1 MAGPLF
7 PPPLAIGCGLSLE
20 GFAHGVG
27 SFPAMPGPR
36 GGPAEGC
43 LSAVLLTSGVVI
55 PSLKGD
61 LRREMPCSFQCLY
74 LECPLLFCFQ
84 IFIAFQI

>member
-1 MAGPLF
+1 MAGPLS
-7 PPPLAIGCGLSLE
+7 PPPLAIGCGLPRE

-27 SFPAMPGPR
+27 SFTAVPGPR

-43 LSAVLLTSGVVI
+43 LSTAFLTSGVVI

-61 LRREMPCSFQCLY
+61 LGRETPCSSQCLY